1 MNQKTQET
9 LKILI
14 IDVCSQTRQLIREQF
29 LHRNLEILEAS
40 DGEIG
45 LELCKKISPHLI
57 VSEIHLLGMNG
68 YQLARTIRDK
78 LKLERQPFLVAFTP
92 EDHGCSGYYWSIRQG
107 FNAHVSKRSEGLG
120 KLISVVNDALDEI
133 CAEIIEQ
140 K

>member
-1 MNQKTQET
+1 MNQETQET

-14 IDVCSQTRQLIREQF
+14 IDVCSQTRQLIRERL

-45 LELCKKISPHLI
+45 LEICKKISPHLI

-68 YQLARTIRDK
+68 YQIARTIRDK
-78 LKLERQPFLVAFTP
+78 LKLKRQPFLIAFTP
-92 EDHGCSGYYWSIRQG
+92 EDNGCNGYYWSIKQG
-107 FNAHVSKRSEGLG
+107 FNVHVSKRSEGLD

-133 CAEIIEQ
+133 CTEIIEQ